1 MAEARELTELTE
13 TTFDEVVGGSPVPV
27 VVDFWAEW
35 CPPCHMLT
43 PVLHEIAAEHADEL
57 RVFSVD
63 TDAHPGL
70 GARYGVMSL
79 PTLLVFD
86 GGTGGGN
93 DGAKGA
99 EPVKRLVG
107 ARGKR
112 HLLAELSDVLGRHE
126 SARTG

>member
-13 TTFDEVVGGSPVPV
+13 TTFDEAVGGSPVPV

-86 GGTGGGN
+86 GR
-93 DGAKGA
+93 KGA

-112 HLLAELSDVLGRHE
+112 HLLAELSDVLGLHE